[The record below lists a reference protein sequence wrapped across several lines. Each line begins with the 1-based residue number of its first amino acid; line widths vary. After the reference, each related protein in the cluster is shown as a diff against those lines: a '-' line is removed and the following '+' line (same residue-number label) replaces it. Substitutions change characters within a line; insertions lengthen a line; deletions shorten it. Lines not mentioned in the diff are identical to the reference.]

1 MLKRNFEEIEEKKN
15 EFNMNSVDKV
25 SNRLKRKKQRLLA
38 IKHEMM
44 GLNMQIKCLEGQL
57 KKICKHNWVKI
68 REDTGMYNKP
78 PLKCMNC
85 GLIQAVAQ
93 P

>member
-1 MLKRNFEEIEEKKN
+1 MLKRNFEEMEEKKR
-15 EFNMNSVDKV
+15 EFNMNSVTDV
-25 SNRLKRKKQRLLA
+25 SNKLKIKKLKLSD
-38 IKHEMM
+38 IKREMM
-44 GLNMQIKCLEGQL
+44 GLSMQIKSLEGQL

-68 REDTGMYNKP
+68 IEETGMYNKP

>member
-1 MLKRNFEEIEEKKN
+1 MLKRNFEEMEEKKN
-15 EFNMNSVDKV
+15 ELNMNSVIEV
-25 SNRLKRKKQRLLA
+25 SNKLKRKKQKLSDMKRE
-38 IKHEMM
+38 II
-44 GLNMQIKCLEGQL
+44 GLSMQIKSLEGQL
-57 KKICKHNWVKI
+57 KKICKHNWIKI
-68 REDTGMYNKP
+68 REETGVLNRP